1 MSLFA
6 TKPLT
11 RLKAESD
18 GGNQLRRTP
27 GPRNLVTL
35 RIGATLER
43 GFFPSRA

>member
-18 GGNQLRRTP
+18 EGHQLRRTLGP
-27 GPRNLVTL
+27 GNLVTL
-35 RIGATLER
+35 GIGATLER